1 MSYSVEKAE
10 IEIAACPTDLPGTAR
25 ERAGRGNR
33 DARSLARDI
42 REHDKR
48 MIWGRLR
55 LMERDQLEALAVSL
69 AAGWDPRHNEQFD
82 WCEWFGGTAA
92 FHPDYEGKPR
102 KQPSPEQETREA
114 TIVALY
120 ESGLGRTEIA
130 MRVGCSYSLVQK
142 TIAAV
147 AKRQDQHEAAA

>member
-25 ERAGRGNR
+25 ARAGRGNR
-33 DARSLARDI
+33 EARSLARDI

-55 LMERDQLEALAVSL
+55 LMERDQLEALCVSL
-69 AAGWDPRHNEQFD
+69 AAGWEPHRNDQFD
-82 WCEWFGGTAA
+82 WCESFGGVAA
-92 FHPDYEGKPR
+92 LHPDYEGRPR
-102 KQPSPEQETREA
+102 KQPSAEQETREA

-120 ESGLGRTEIA
+120 EAGLGRTEIA

-147 AKRQDQHEAAA
+147 AKRQEQRAAA